1 MTAAERVVVGRKT
14 PGDGKLEISRE
25 FADLLGGDGAAHPM
39 HVDDETSL
47 GTVSV
52 MSCTCAKASQT
63 GTHEHYFLQCD
74 LFRAL
79 PVGRALVLQH

>member
-1 MTAAERVVVGRKT
+1 
-14 PGDGKLEISRE
+14 
-25 FADLLGGDGAAHPM
+25 
-39 HVDDETSL
+39 
-47 GTVSV
+47 TVSV

-79 PVGRALVLQH
+79 PVGRALVLQHEGGTVEGLADVARGEGEGEG